1 MTTLRYSN
9 ISCGVMQLS
18 DLTRDYDAQIRSM
31 LNQAHAQEYYYRNY
45 LRFSQVIFSDNLDY
59 GAGKKSDERF
69 SPGAGFAQYITDNAL
84 GTVTAS
90 PPIINRNTNNTIKT
104 WIWNI
109 EDYLKVIK
117 HVGWTAPKRRKS
129 DDSDY

>member
-1 MTTLRYSN
+1 MTLRYSN

-18 DLTRDYDAQIRSM
+18 DLASDYVAQIKEM
-31 LNQAHAQEYYYRNY
+31 LDSAHAQEYYYRGR

-59 GAGKKSDERF
+59 GHSAAGTRRY
-69 SPGAGFAQYITDNAL
+69 SPGVGFAKYITDNAL
-84 GTVTAS
+84 GTITES
-90 PPIINRNTNNTIKT
+90 PPIVNRNTNNTIKT

-109 EDYLKVIK
+109 DDYKKVIK
-117 HVGWTAPKRRKS
+117 HVGWKVPKHRKS